1 MNDLMSE
8 AVKSDAVS
16 KATTLPDQS
25 AIIALLDTD
34 DAAYIDAHINEIQ
47 AVWSKRQIFR
57 TETEMR
63 ISVLNDTKFPT
74 QAAKYWQA
82 VRELSVFYQNLITLS
97 FEYRRNG
104 VKQKKVEKK
113 FEVEISPLDKELLGI
128 DLEELKFSQLNMQMT
143 ARDRMREI
151 KLWLQMMAE
160 CVEADPGFDTENV
173 DTHQLESYVM
183 RFQNESKHITAHT
196 AKDERI
202 NLDGQFKTAM
212 RYLNGAGLPEKQG

>member
-1 MNDLMSE
+1 MSE
-8 AVKSDAVS
+8 AMSV
-16 KATTLPDQS
+16 ATTLPDQS
-25 AIIALLDTD
+25 AIVALLDTD
-34 DAAYIDAHINEIQ
+34 DAAYIDAHIHEIQ

-97 FEYRRNG
+97 FDYRRNG
-104 VKQKKVEKK
+104 VQQQKKAQDIDDEPN
-113 FEVEISPLDKELLGI
+113 ELDRELLDI
-128 DLEELKFSQLNMQMT
+128 DLEELKFAQLNMQMT

-160 CVEADPGFDTENV
+160 CVEADPDFDTENV

-183 RFQNESKHITAHT
+183 RFKNEAKHVTAQT
-196 AKDERI
+196 AKSERV

-212 RYLNGAGLPEKQG
+212 RHLNGAGLPER